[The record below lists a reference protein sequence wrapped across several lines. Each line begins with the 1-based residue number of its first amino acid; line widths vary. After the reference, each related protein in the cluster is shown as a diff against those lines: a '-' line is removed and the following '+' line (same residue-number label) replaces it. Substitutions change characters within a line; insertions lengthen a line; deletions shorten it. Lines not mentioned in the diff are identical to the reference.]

1 MSEHSEAPSSSRW
14 SLGPRFLA
22 KIRAALRNGFGSY
35 TTSMALLAV
44 ACFFARQVLFPVEQG
59 MTQLKRLFKVEQE
72 PSSSVQRPAMPAAI
86 IGKHLTWTVCQAESW
101 EEAKALKEAPE
112 SSPKKSRIQEGGR
125 VPDQAFSLF
134 MAHLHEEANIEPGDE
149 RFSTL
154 QALTTPEEQHR
165 WSRPVEPFPREF
177 EDKGPE
183 SSTLR
188 IPRPLVSFADSS
200 GQQPSFHASLWRS
213 LSIEAL
219 RPMLNKPAIELPS
232 ARPSHVDL
240 SLDVPVFK
248 NFYFISM
255 DGALR
260 SLVPLRTPLVAH
272 HDFTESNAFQQ
283 TLLPTTEQPCVSRD
297 YPEERYHSR
306 PHIDLNGNGIVTTLC
321 YRVSDSHGRL
331 GAFCTDISLPPRLIQ
346 QSLQEQRLFKTT
358 LVRVKEPSRK
368 EDLPELTV
376 CGQPGFTC
384 PGRAFEVSSDSE
396 RREARAAA
404 LQWWREFSGH
414 PSYSGASD
422 LTVTSGGHFAAA
434 IHHSGLGNA
443 NRYEI
448 AFFKPA
454 PRGIKDWVSFVSAV
468 ACLLGITALTFR
480 CFFLKDQRRDSAL
493 IRGLPVGVVRF
504 TEDGRIIAANDRAE
518 ELLRRPIPKFGVH
531 DTSSWFSTAPSENL
545 QLADLVCDGKIYF
558 RHGSTFVSGP
568 LEKLRTQRREGTT
581 GEYWARLDVTDGSAK
596 VSWFRIIGSPILRP
610 RGQGHVFCMFERA
623 DEQTRILLEK
633 ARKAEGAG
641 KAAGHP

>member
-1 MSEHSEAPSSSRW
+1 MSEHSVVQASSLW
-14 SLGPRFLA
+14 SLGLKFLA

-35 TTSMALLAV
+35 TTSMALMAV

-59 MTQLKRLFKVEQE
+59 MTQLNRLFRVEQE
-72 PSSSVQRPAMPAAI
+72 PSSSIKRPAMSAAI
-86 IGKHLTWTVCQAESW
+86 IGKHLTWTVCEAESW
-101 EEAKALKEAPE
+101 DEAKALKENPN
-112 SSPKKSRIQEGGR
+112 SSPEQSSIREGGK
-125 VPDQAFSLF
+125 VPDQIYALF
-134 MAHLHEEANIEPGDE
+134 MAHLNEEADIQPWDE
-149 RFSTL
+149 RFSAL
-154 QALTTPEEQHR
+154 QALTTPEEQGR
-165 WSRPVEPFPREF
+165 WSRPADPFPRLF
-177 EDKGPE
+177 EDDGRE
-183 SSTLR
+183 HSTLR
-188 IPRPLVSFADSS
+188 IPSPLVPFSDSS
-200 GQQPSFHASLWRS
+200 GQQPSFRASFWRS
-213 LSIEAL
+213 LSLEAL

-232 ARPSHVDL
+232 AHLPQVDL
-240 SLDVPVFK
+240 SQDVPVFK

-255 DGALR
+255 SGFLR

-272 HDFTESNAFQQ
+272 HAFTESNAFQQ

-297 YPEERYHSR
+297 YSKERYHSR
-306 PHIDLNGNGIVTTLC
+306 PHIDMNGNGIVTTLC
-321 YRVSDSHGRL
+321 YRVADSHGRL
-331 GAFCTDISLPPRLIQ
+331 GAFCTDISLPPRLIH
-346 QSLQEQRLFKTT
+346 QSLREQHLFKTT
-358 LVRVKEPSRK
+358 LVKVKEPSRK

-384 PGRAFEVSSDSE
+384 PERAFEVSSDPE

-414 PSYSGASD
+414 PSNSGASD
-422 LTVTSGGHFAAA
+422 MTVTSGGHFAAA
-434 IHHSGLGNA
+434 IHHSGLGNTD
-443 NRYEI
+443 RYEI

-468 ACLLGITALTFR
+468 ACLLGITALTVR

-531 DTSSWFSTAPSENL
+531 DTSPWLPISHSENL
-545 QLADLVCDGKIYF
+545 QLADLVCDGKVYF

-581 GEYWARLDVTDGSAK
+581 GEYWARLDVTDGYAK

-610 RGQGHVFCMFERA
+610 KGKGHVFCMFERA

-633 ARKAEGAG
+633 ARRKERAG
-641 KAAGHP
+641 KTEGPP